1 MARAVRHYIP
11 GYVWHITHRCHKRE
25 FLLKFQKDRN
35 TWLKWLFQAKKRY
48 GLKVLNY
55 TVTSNHI
62 HILVYDNNNQ
72 NIIPSSIKLAAGCTG
87 QHYNQRKNRKGAFWE
102 DRYHATAVQ
111 HDQHLVQCM
120 VYIDLNMVRA
130 GVVDHPKEWAVNGYN
145 EIMQPKDRYSIIDHQ
160 SLERFLNIDNGEELR
175 LTYQGWVDT
184 ALAESKNEWSSKWTE
199 SIAVGEKSFVQK
211 VKDLLGY
218 RVKGRKVHEDDGV
231 YQLKEPDAH
240 YGLDEKN
247 IENTHLWES

>member
-1 MARAVRHYIP
+1 MARAKRYYIP

-35 TWLKWLFQAKKRY
+35 IWLKWLFQAKKRY

-62 HILVYDNNNQ
+62 HLLVHDDNNQ

-87 QHYNQRKNRKGAFWE
+87 QHYNKRKNRKGSFWE

-111 HDQHLVQCM
+111 HDQHLVLCM
-120 VYIDLNMVRA
+120 MYIDLNMVRA
-130 GVVDHPKEWAVNGYN
+130 GVVDHPRDWAANGYN

-160 SLERFLNIDNGEELR
+160 SLKRFFNIDTEENLR
-175 LTYQGWVDT
+175 QTYQGWVET
-184 ALAESKNEWSSKWTE
+184 ALSDNKNKWSGKWTE
-199 SIAVGEKSFVQK
+199 SIAVGEEPFVKK
-211 VKDLLGY
+211 VKDLLGF
-218 RVKGRKVHEDDGV
+218 RTKGRKIHNSDGA
-231 YQLKEPDAH
+231 YQLKESAAN
-240 YGLDEKN
+240 YGLIDEN
-247 IENTHLWES
+247 LENTHLWEE

>member
-11 GYVWHITHRCHKRE
+11 GYIWHITHRCHKRE
-25 FLLKFQKDRN
+25 LLLKFQKDRN
-35 TWLKWLFQAKKRY
+35 TWLKWLFQANKRY

-72 NIIPSSIKLAAGCTG
+72 NIIPSSIKPAAGCTA

-120 VYIDLNMVRA
+120 VYIDL
-130 GVVDHPKEWAVNGYN
+130 HP
-145 EIMQPKDRYSIIDHQ
+145 
-160 SLERFLNIDNGEELR
+160 
-175 LTYQGWVDT
+175 
-184 ALAESKNEWSSKWTE
+184 
-199 SIAVGEKSFVQK
+199 
-211 VKDLLGY
+211 VK
-218 RVKGRKVHEDDGV
+218 
-231 YQLKEPDAH
+231 
-240 YGLDEKN
+240 
-247 IENTHLWES
+247 